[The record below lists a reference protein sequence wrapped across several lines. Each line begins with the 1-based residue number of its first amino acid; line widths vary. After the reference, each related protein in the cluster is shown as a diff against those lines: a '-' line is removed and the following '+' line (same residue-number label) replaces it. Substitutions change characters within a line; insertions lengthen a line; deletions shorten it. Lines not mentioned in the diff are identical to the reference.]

1 MSVPHLVVIGAGVA
15 GLAHA
20 WAAARRGWRVTVWE
34 RDDRARGASVRNFG
48 LFWALGQPPEL
59 RPAARRSRERWREF
73 LAATG
78 AWHRECGAVI
88 VAAHADEAA
97 VLEESAASGAAEG
110 VELWT
115 GAQVEARCPAVRR
128 GVARAG
134 LFSPHEINL
143 DPREALAR
151 LPAFLAARHGVA
163 FRWNTAVTAVGP
175 GSVRTAGG
183 EGLACD
189 AAVICSGSDLA
200 TLLPGTLAAAGLQR
214 CRLQMLR
221 TGPQPAGWSPGP
233 VLAGGLSLRH
243 YASFAACPS
252 VAAVRARVA
261 RETPE
266 LDRFGIHVMAS
277 LDRHGALVLGDS
289 HEYGPDDGPGE
300 KAAIEALILRELRRL
315 FAFPDWSVAE
325 RWHGVYVKAP
335 AGAVFR
341 AEPLPG
347 VHVFT
352 GLGGAGMTLAFG
364 LAEEAGWLELKR
376 QRRVPD
382 GAISA
387 GKGATTAVSGAR

>member
-1 MSVPHLVVIGAGVA
+1 MSAPQLVVIGAGIA

-20 WAAARRGWRVTVWE
+20 WAAARRGWRVTVCE

-48 LFWALGQPPEL
+48 LFWALGQPAEL
-59 RPAARRSRERWREF
+59 RATALRSRERWLEF

-78 AWHRECGAVI
+78 TWHRECGAVI

-97 VLEESAASGAAEG
+97 VLEEFAASGAADG
-110 VELWT
+110 VEVWT
-115 GAQVEARCPAVRR
+115 GAQVEARCPAMHR

-134 LFSPHEINL
+134 LFSPPEINV

-151 LPAFLAARHGVA
+151 LPEFLAARYGVA
-163 FRWNTAVTAVGP
+163 FRWSTAVTTIEP
-175 GSVRTAGG
+175 GRVRTAAG
-183 EGLACD
+183 EWLACD
-189 AAVICSGSDLA
+189 AAVICSGSDLE
-200 TLLPGTLAAAGLQR
+200 TLLPGTFSGAGLRR

-221 TGPQPAGWSPGP
+221 TVPQPAGWSPGP

-243 YASFAACPS
+243 YASFAGCPS

-261 RETPE
+261 REAPE

-289 HEYGPDDGPGE
+289 HEYGADPGLGE
-300 KAAIEALILRELRRL
+300 NAGIEDLILRELRRL
-315 FAFPDWSVAE
+315 FDFPDWRVAE
-325 RWHGVYVKAP
+325 RWHGVYVKCTD
-335 AGAVFR
+335 GAAFR

-347 VHVFT
+347 VHVVT

-364 LAEEAGWLELKR
+364 LAEEAAWLE
-376 QRRVPD
+376 Q
-382 GAISA
+382 
-387 GKGATTAVSGAR
+387 